1 MNLSSQ
7 TLDALWKRHAE
18 AVSKDLPRTQIEV
31 LDSIIDL
38 ATTQKQYGHLI
49 KAQLKHVEA
58 VTAITPDSLESEVKR
73 RNNTDTSSRL
83 NSSMWRRSPP
93 SPPTRWN
100 RR

>member
-7 TLDALWKRHAE
+7 TFDALWKRHAE

-31 LDSIIDL
+31 LDSIVDL
-38 ATTQKQYGHLI
+38 ATAQKQYGHLI

-73 RNNTDTSSRL
+73 LVETEKAAAKQQPLLAAVYQSVLGQVMR
-83 NSSMWRRSPP
+83 
-93 SPPTRWN
+93 
-100 RR
+100 